1 MNLTMFNMQEN
12 NRRSHRV
19 ASQIK
24 TEISWLIEHRLRDPE
39 KGFITVTRVRLSPD
53 LKIASIYYSVL
64 GNEQDREASN
74 KALSRAKSFLKR
86 ELGDRISLRVV
97 PDLRF
102 FYDDSLEY
110 SEKITTLLNKIKKDE
125 SDR

>member
-1 MNLTMFNMQEN
+1 MQEN
-12 NRRSHRV
+12 NRRSQRV

-24 TEISWLIEHRLRDPE
+24 TEISWLIEHKFRDPK

-64 GNEQDREASN
+64 GNDQERDASKEAFT
-74 KALSRAKSFLKR
+74 RAKSFLKH
-86 ELGDRISLRVV
+86 ELGNRIHLRAV

-102 FYDDSLEY
+102 FYDDSLDY
-110 SEKITTLLNKIKKDE
+110 YDKISTLLNKINKDE
-125 SDR
+125 SD

>member
-1 MNLTMFNMQEN
+1 MYNMQESS
-12 NRRSHRV
+12 RRSHRV

-64 GNEQDREASN
+64 GNEQDRESSS
-74 KALSRAKSFLKR
+74 KALGRAKSFLKH
-86 ELGDRISLRVV
+86 ELGDRINLRVV

-125 SDR
+125 SDQ